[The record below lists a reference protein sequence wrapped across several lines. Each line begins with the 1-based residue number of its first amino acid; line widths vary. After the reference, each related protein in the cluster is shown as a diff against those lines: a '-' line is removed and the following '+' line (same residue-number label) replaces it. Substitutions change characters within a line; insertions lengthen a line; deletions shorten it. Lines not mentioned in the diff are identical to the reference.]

1 MRLNKFLASCGAASR
16 RGADEL
22 IASGRVRINSIV
34 VTELGKM
41 VETDNDTVTLDGKK
55 VEPVSKMTYI
65 MLYKPKGCITS
76 LRDEKG
82 RKTVYDYLDVEVPH
96 LVPVG
101 RLDYDTEGLLLLTND
116 GELVNRLAH
125 PSGEVPKS
133 YLVRAEGEFP
143 EHILAKLR
151 KGVEIDGVKTK
162 RSKVKLLEQGEK
174 EAKLLVTITE
184 GRNRQVRRMFEAVER
199 NVVFLK
205 RVAIGDLRLGG
216 LARGA
221 WRYLREEEVEYL
233 KRFSRSGGVKRAA

>member
-22 IASGRVRINSIV
+22 ISSGRVRVNSIV

-82 RKTVYDYLDVEVPH
+82 RKTVYDYLDVGVPH

-233 KRFSRSGGVKRAA
+233 KRF

>member
-22 IASGRVRINSIV
+22 ISSGRVRVNSIV

-41 VETDNDTVTLDGKK
+41 VETDNDTVMLDGKK

-233 KRFSRSGGVKRAA
+233 KRF

>member
-22 IASGRVRINSIV
+22 IASGRVRVNSIV

-65 MLYKPKGCITS
+65 MLYKLKGCITS
-76 LRDEKG
+76 LCDEKG

-233 KRFSRSGGVKRAA
+233 KRF

>member
-22 IASGRVRINSIV
+22 IASGRVRVNSIV

-205 RVAIGDLRLGG
+205 RVAIGDLHLGG

-233 KRFSRSGGVKRAA
+233 KRF

>member
-22 IASGRVRINSIV
+22 ISSGRVRVNSIV

-184 GRNRQVRRMFEAVER
+184 GRNRQVRRMFETVER

-233 KRFSRSGGVKRAA
+233 KRF

>member
-1 MRLNKFLASCGAASR
+1 MRLNKYLASCGAASR

-22 IASGRVRINSIV
+22 IRSGRVKVNAAV
-34 VTELGKM
+34 VTEPGAR

-55 VEPVSKMTYI
+55 VTPVSKMTYI

-76 LRDEKG
+76 VRDDKG

-116 GELVNRLAH
+116 GELANRLTH
-125 PSGEVPKS
+125 PSGEVPKT
-133 YLVRAEGEFP
+133 YLVRAEGQFP

-162 RSKVKLLEQGEK
+162 RSKVKLLEQDEK
-174 EAKLLVTITE
+174 EGKLLVAITE
-184 GRNRQVRRMFEAVER
+184 GRNRQIRRMFEAVER

-205 RVAIGDLRLGG
+205 RMAIGELRLGG
-216 LARGA
+216 LARGK
-221 WRYLREEEVEYL
+221 WRYLRDEEVEYL
-233 KRFSRSGGVKRAA
+233 KRL

>member
-22 IASGRVRINSIV
+22 IASGRVRVNSIV

-184 GRNRQVRRMFEAVER
+184 GRNRKVRRMFEAVER

-233 KRFSRSGGVKRAA
+233 KRF

>member
-1 MRLNKFLASCGAASR
+1 MRLNKYLASCGAASR

-22 IASGRVRINSIV
+22 ISSGRVRVNSIV

-233 KRFSRSGGVKRAA
+233 KRF

>member
-22 IASGRVRINSIV
+22 ISSGRVRVNSIV

-221 WRYLREEEVEYL
+221 WRYLREGEVEYL
-233 KRFSRSGGVKRAA
+233 KRF

>member
-22 IASGRVRINSIV
+22 IASGRVRVNSIV

-143 EHILAKLR
+143 EHVLAKLR

-233 KRFSRSGGVKRAA
+233 KRF

>member
-22 IASGRVRINSIV
+22 ISSGRVRVNSIV

-41 VETDNDTVTLDGKK
+41 VETDNDMVTLDGKK
-55 VEPVSKMTYI
+55 VEPVSKITYI

-233 KRFSRSGGVKRAA
+233 KRF

>member
-22 IASGRVRINSIV
+22 IASGRVRVNSIV

-174 EAKLLVTITE
+174 EAKLLMTITE

-233 KRFSRSGGVKRAA
+233 KRL

>member
-22 IASGRVRINSIV
+22 IASGRVRVNSIV

-125 PSGEVPKS
+125 PSSEVPKS

-233 KRFSRSGGVKRAA
+233 KRF

>member
-1 MRLNKFLASCGAASR
+1 MKVRLNKFLASCGAASR

-22 IASGRVRINSIV
+22 ISAGRVRVNSIV

-174 EAKLLVTITE
+174 EAKLPVTITE

-233 KRFSRSGGVKRAA
+233 KRF

>member
-22 IASGRVRINSIV
+22 IASGRVRVNSIV

-133 YLVRAEGEFP
+133 YLVRTEGEFP

-233 KRFSRSGGVKRAA
+233 KRF

>member
-22 IASGRVRINSIV
+22 IASGRVRVNSIV

-233 KRFSRSGGVKRAA
+233 KRFCAARAA

>member
-22 IASGRVRINSIV
+22 ISSGRVRVNSIV

-82 RKTVYDYLDVEVPH
+82 RKTIYDYLDVEVPH

-233 KRFSRSGGVKRAA
+233 KRF

>member
-1 MRLNKFLASCGAASR
+1 MKVRLNKFLASCGAASR

-22 IASGRVRINSIV
+22 IASGRVRVNSIV

-233 KRFSRSGGVKRAA
+233 KRF

>member
-1 MRLNKFLASCGAASR
+1 MEVRLNKYLASCGAASR

-22 IASGRVRINSIV
+22 IRSGRVKVNAAV
-34 VTELGKM
+34 VTEPGAR

-55 VEPVSKMTYI
+55 VTPVSKMTYI

-76 LRDEKG
+76 VRDDKG

-116 GELVNRLAH
+116 GELANRLTH
-125 PSGEVPKS
+125 PSGEVPKT
-133 YLVRAEGEFP
+133 YLVRAEGQFP

-162 RSKVKLLEQGEK
+162 RSKVKLLEQDEK
-174 EAKLLVTITE
+174 EGKLLVTITE
-184 GRNRQVRRMFEAVER
+184 GRNRQIRRMFEAVES

-205 RVAIGDLRLGG
+205 RMAIGELRLGG
-216 LARGA
+216 LARGK
-221 WRYLREEEVEYL
+221 WRYLRDEEVEYL
-233 KRFSRSGGVKRAA
+233 KRL

>member
-22 IASGRVRINSIV
+22 IASGRVRVNSIV

-184 GRNRQVRRMFEAVER
+184 GRNRQVRRMFETVER

-233 KRFSRSGGVKRAA
+233 KRF

>member
-22 IASGRVRINSIV
+22 ISSGRVRVNSIV

-41 VETDNDTVTLDGKK
+41 VEMDNDTVTLDGKK

-233 KRFSRSGGVKRAA
+233 KRF

>member
-22 IASGRVRINSIV
+22 IASGRVRVNSIV

-162 RSKVKLLEQGEK
+162 RSKVKLLEQGER

-233 KRFSRSGGVKRAA
+233 KRF

>member
-22 IASGRVRINSIV
+22 ISSGRVRINSIV

-82 RKTVYDYLDVEVPH
+82 RKTVYDYLDIEVPH

-233 KRFSRSGGVKRAA
+233 KRF

>member
-22 IASGRVRINSIV
+22 IASGRVRVNSIV

-184 GRNRQVRRMFEAVER
+184 GRNRQVRRTFEAVER

-233 KRFSRSGGVKRAA
+233 KRF

>member
-22 IASGRVRINSIV
+22 ISSGRVRVNSIV

-233 KRFSRSGGVKRAA
+233 KRF

>member
-1 MRLNKFLASCGAASR
+1 MEVRLNKYIASCGTASR

-22 IASGRVRINSIV
+22 ILQGRVKVNGKV
-34 VTELGKM
+34 VTALGGSI
-41 VETDNDTVTLDGKK
+41 ETSNDTVMVDGIKI
-55 VEPVSKMTYI
+55 VPVSKFTYI

-76 LRDEKG
+76 AHDEKG
-82 RKTVYDYLDVEVPH
+82 RKTVYDYIDVQVPH

-101 RLDYDTEGLLLLTND
+101 RLDYDTEGLLLMTND

-125 PSGEVPKS
+125 PSGEVPKT
-133 YLVRAEGEFP
+133 YLVRAEGQFP

-151 KGVEIDGVKTK
+151 KGVEIDGVLTK

-174 EAKLLVTITE
+174 EAKLTITITE

-205 RVAIGDLRLGG
+205 RVAIGELKLGG
-216 LARGA
+216 LARGG
-221 WRYLREEEVEYL
+221 WRYLHDDEVEYL
-233 KRFSRSGGVKRAA
+233 KNL

>member
-1 MRLNKFLASCGAASR
+1 MKVRLNKFLASCGAASR

-22 IASGRVRINSIV
+22 IASGRVRVNSIV

-184 GRNRQVRRMFEAVER
+184 GRNRQVRRVFEAVER

-233 KRFSRSGGVKRAA
+233 KRF

>member
-1 MRLNKFLASCGAASR
+1 MRLNKYLASCGAASR

-22 IASGRVRINSIV
+22 IRSGRVKVNAAV
-34 VTELGKM
+34 VTEPGAR

-55 VEPVSKMTYI
+55 VTPVSKMTYI

-76 LRDEKG
+76 VRDDKG

-96 LVPVG
+96 LVPMG

-116 GELVNRLAH
+116 GELANRLTH
-125 PSGEVPKS
+125 PSGEVPKT
-133 YLVRAEGEFP
+133 YLVRAEGQFP

-162 RSKVKLLEQGEK
+162 RSKVKLLEQDEK
-174 EAKLLVTITE
+174 EGKLLVTITE
-184 GRNRQVRRMFEAVER
+184 GRNRQIRRMFEAVER

-205 RVAIGDLRLGG
+205 RMAIGELRLGG
-216 LARGA
+216 LARGK
-221 WRYLREEEVEYL
+221 WRYLRDEEVEYL
-233 KRFSRSGGVKRAA
+233 KRL

>member
-1 MRLNKFLASCGAASR
+1 MKVRLNKFLASCGAASR

-22 IASGRVRINSIV
+22 ISSGRVRVNSIV

-41 VETDNDTVTLDGKK
+41 VEMDNDTVTLDGKK

-233 KRFSRSGGVKRAA
+233 KRF

>member
-22 IASGRVRINSIV
+22 IASGRVRVNSVV

-233 KRFSRSGGVKRAA
+233 KRF